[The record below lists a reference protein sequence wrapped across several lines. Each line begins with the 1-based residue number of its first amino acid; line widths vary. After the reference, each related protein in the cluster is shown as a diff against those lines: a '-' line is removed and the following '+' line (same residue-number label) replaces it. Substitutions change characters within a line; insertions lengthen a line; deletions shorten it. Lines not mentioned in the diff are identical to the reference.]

1 MKKMYQETSKDA
13 YLDTLP
19 ITPGHH
25 DIIMDVLNQK
35 GQASNMEIA
44 DALGWSINRVTPRIF
59 ELRTKGEVIAA
70 TKRICRITGRRV
82 IVWRPNI

>member
-1 MKKMYQETSKDA
+1 VKKMYQQTSKDA
-13 YLDTLP
+13 YLDMLP
-19 ITPGHH
+19 IAPGHH

-59 ELRTKGEVIAA
+59 ELRTEGKVVAA
-70 TKRICRITGRRV
+70 VKRKCRITGRRV

>member
-1 MKKMYQETSKDA
+1 MNQQTSKDA
-13 YLDTLP
+13 YLDMLP
-19 ITPGHH
+19 IVPGHH
-25 DIIMDVLNQK
+25 DIIMDVLNEK

-59 ELRTKGEVIAA
+59 ELRTEGKVVAA